1 LKRIGA
7 GGGLL
12 LPALA
17 ALVLSGCATTA
28 VRDYSALQAAAPR
41 SVLVV
46 PVVNRS
52 VDVNAPD
59 YFLSTLA
66 VPVAERG
73 YYVFPVNLVKRLLED
88 DGLADADMVHNADT
102 ARLCSLFG
110 SDSVLYAAIDR
121 WDARYMVL
129 ATQVTVEIDYAL
141 KDCRTGDVL
150 WDAHKAMVYE
160 PQTQNTGSPLGNLI
174 AMAVSA
180 AVAKAAPNYMR
191 LAREANA
198 QVFAYPGPGLPA
210 GPYRPEHGKD
220 IPQRRPPESPS
231 RGDGR

>member
-1 LKRIGA
+1 M
-7 GGGLL
+7 
-12 LPALA
+12 
-17 ALVLSGCATTA
+17 SGCATVDAGKDYTA
-28 VRDYSALQAAAPR
+28 FRAADPR
-41 SVLVV
+41 SVLIV

-66 VPVAERG
+66 IPVAERG

-88 DGLADADMVHNADT
+88 DGLADADMVHTADT

-110 SDSVLYAAIDR
+110 SDSVLYASIDR

-129 ATQVTVEIDYAL
+129 TTQVTVELAYAL
-141 KDCRTGDVL
+141 KDCRTGDNL
-150 WDAHKAMVYE
+150 WSAHKVMVYQ
-160 PQTQNTGSPLGNLI
+160 PQTQNTGSPLGNLVV
-174 AMAVSA
+174 MALSA
-180 AVAKAAPNYMR
+180 AVTKATPNYMPLVR
-191 LAREANA
+191 QANG

-220 IPQRRPPESPS
+220 IPERKHPESPS